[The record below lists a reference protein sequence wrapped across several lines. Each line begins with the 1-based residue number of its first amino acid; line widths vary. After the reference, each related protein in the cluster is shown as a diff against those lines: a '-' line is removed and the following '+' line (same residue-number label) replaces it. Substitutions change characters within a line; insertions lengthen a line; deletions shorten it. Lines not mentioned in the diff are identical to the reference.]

1 MSHGF
6 LIFRQEYILLSG
18 IQHICCSIVDFL
30 TNDQRMF
37 SWQVHRRGWVG
48 HWSWGKLLAEL
59 VVKFGVL
66 GIVTHLLDAY
76 WQFVLPLAGGRNYNE
91 DVYRQVG
98 GGKMKPA

>member
-1 MSHGF
+1 M
-6 LIFRQEYILLSG
+6 IFGDFDQNIYGPLAYSTYTAASLTSG
-18 IQHICCSIVDFL
+18 
-30 TNDQRMF
+30 RMTKIF
-37 SWQVHRRGWVG
+37 FWQVHRRGWVG